1 MDIKIEIKENEQ
13 LKEQETEKVAGG
25 ASPNDIPKEPYFKE

>member
-1 MDIKIEIKENEQ
+1 MDIKIETTEKEQ
-13 LKEQETEKVAGG
+13 LKEQETKNIAGG

>member
-1 MDIKIEIKENEQ
+1 MDIKIETVEKEE

-25 ASPNDIPKEPYFKE
+25 ASPNDIPKEPYFKK